1 MRKKLLNDQGLV
13 HILKRYLFLAALLL
27 MANVWGQ
34 VSITSLPQTYNQ
46 DFTSLGTSSA
56 TFTNNST
63 ILGWYSTNSGS
74 TLNVDAG
81 GASTGA
87 CYNYGTASAV
97 DRSLGGLSS
106 SGTTP
111 QFGVRIKNN
120 STVDIAAIDIAF
132 NGEQWKQTANAQ
144 TLVFEYQISSSAITS
159 LSSGTWTA
167 ATALDFVAP
176 KTGTAG
182 ALDGNLTVNRTA
194 KSATLNVTVPAGSEI
209 FLRWTKSGS
218 TSPGLSIDDLSIIA
232 KSAGIT
238 SATSGNWADGS
249 TWVGGVAPTSSQNA
263 IIASGHTVTVASAVT
278 RNSGTTTTVTGT
290 LAVGATYTNNGTTIV
305 NGTFQINAGG
315 YADGTTNLTYGTSGT
330 LVFNHSPN
338 GVYGVS
344 GGTYWPATNGPV
356 NVTLN
361 ANSPINLGFARTVT
375 GTFSTSAALTGASNL
390 TINGTNQI
398 NSTSASFDS
407 AIIYGVSSTLVYNSG
422 STFNRGNEWNNS
434 PNNVTLQNSTTLN
447 YPNGWGAITRTL
459 NGNLTV
465 GTGSALYM
473 DYGSPGTGV
482 ASLTVKG
489 NVLANGN
496 ISLGNQSGGD
506 LVVGGNFTNTATF
519 NANGRKVTFNGSTSQ
534 SITGATTFAYL
545 EYNSTTGTNVLT
557 VNNDIAVNNELRFTT
572 GLVNLAS
579 GVNVNIANN
588 ASIVATSGNFNSA
601 STNGTINFLGTGT
614 TTGTINFYPAVV
626 QTPSS
631 LLGVSYSAGST
642 IQGSLMLNSNSYVTT
657 APKYASGSTL
667 IYNNTGTYAR
677 GVEWG
682 SVGTTFPA
690 NGYPH
695 HVTVQNGT
703 TLNIETGLTGTLRAN
718 GNLNLGVAA
727 SAGSL
732 NMQNTGNA
740 LEIKG
745 NVNLGNTTG
754 TSTLTL
760 STNVGGDLS
769 VAGNW
774 VKNATNGVLV
784 SNSRAVTFNGSSAQ
798 TLTGATTFDYLTLN
812 NSTGL
817 TLNNAIIVNQ
827 ALNLTSG
834 KITLGAND
842 LTIAASGSISG
853 GSTSNYIVTNSTG
866 TLKWLA
872 VGNTDKMFPVGKDT
886 TYYAPLTIRNT
897 TGTSDISVKV
907 NDAITNAVYI
917 SGNVVTQEWLVS
929 SSSATTA
936 TITPAWAGAKQ
947 PNGIVNPG
955 PGELGNYVGSYTVYP
970 TALVATPQN
979 QTTATGVAISSG
991 NNYIVV
997 GSTGAVYTAPPAN
1010 DTCSG
1015 TVPVLV
1021 ANDPVT
1027 HGTLNGATK
1036 TGTGTTY
1043 PDVFYKFTPSVTGTY
1058 SVTINNFS
1066 AGDRDLYIYTSCPSA
1081 VPGSVVSGYSGTT
1094 SSTTSETV
1102 TNTFTSGTTYYIAVY
1117 DYQTAR
1123 GTFDIRVT
1131 ANPILTVNPTSIAF
1145 GTVNL
1150 GSVTSHSFNL
1160 TADLLTV
1167 DATPANNKIVVTAP
1181 AGYKVSLNNST
1192 WLTSVDVPY
1201 TTSSLASTSIYV
1213 IVDGASACGATAG
1226 NITFATANLVTSPT
1240 VSLTA
1245 TFVVPAPT
1253 ATAATDDTATTFTAN
1268 WNPVNGATGYVLDV
1282 STIPAFGTSS
1292 SASVSEGFESG
1303 LPTSGYSTGAYSLTS
1318 GTWNLTDGLR
1328 GTSGV
1333 KTGSYSLQLKAST
1346 GVATTPA
1353 LNGITSVTIWATRGA
1368 TATTLVVNKIVG
1380 GVTTPIWSQALTT
1393 TTTQYTI
1400 PVNDTSSNVQLQ
1412 FAIGSGFC
1420 NIDDVVIN
1428 YTSITP
1434 SFVTGYNGL
1443 DVSGTSHLV
1452 SNLTPNTTYYYRVRA
1467 LSGSCQSLN
1476 SNVITTTTNNT
1487 VIWSSNAWSNITG
1500 PTSTLDAIV
1509 RGAYATAAS
1518 GNITTKDLTVE
1529 NTGSLTIGNN
1539 SSVKVEG
1546 VLTINN
1552 NVAKDNFVILTGG
1565 NLLQTSTAANNV
1577 NGIIQAQRSVTNM
1590 NNNGGSNSPIVTA
1603 IDYVYWSSPV
1613 SGQRTNTSG
1622 VETGFSPGTPANRF
1636 YEYNESKDTF
1646 KATADAY
1653 FTAGKGYAVR
1663 AETGLNPDT
1672 NANYIDGYSKTYKFN
1687 GVPNNGDITF
1697 NLTRTQAGAATSGV
1711 GLGFNMIGNP
1721 YPSNINFEELYAAN
1735 SSVIYNTAYFWTN
1748 NVFTATQGGA
1758 GYAQNNYA
1766 VYNGVGGNPASEP
1779 TQAAGGSGDT
1789 TVPNGLVSVGQGFIV
1804 QAKNQGGSS
1813 LNFKNSYSLG
1823 HDLRV
1828 AGDVHFFQKQSSE
1841 AKNRFWIKLKSPN
1854 DLINTQL
1861 IGYVS
1866 GASNG
1871 FEQDYD
1877 AETLSTSS
1885 DVFYSVLGSRQLLIQ
1900 GRSENFITSDVVPV
1914 GANFYQD
1921 GTYSIGLDKVEGIF
1935 GNGQKVY
1942 LKDNLLSKTIDLSQG
1957 DYSFSV
1963 SKGLNNTRFEIVYKG
1978 NDVLGVDDLY
1988 KSNFT
1993 VYRDGGTYVINSTK
2007 KLGKVEVY
2015 DASGRMMRS
2024 FISTETGMRI
2034 DMSDVS
2040 NGVYIL
2046 KVENSG
2052 ETKTKKIIK

>member
-34 VSITSLPQTYNQ
+34 VNVTTLPQTYSQ
-46 DFTSLGTSSA
+46 DFNGLSTTA
-56 TFTNNST
+56 TTFSNNST
-63 ILGWYSTNSGS
+63 LTGWYISSS
-74 TLNVDAG
+74 TLAISDGNAN
-81 GASTGA
+81 ANS
-87 CYNYGTASAV
+87 CYNYGTSNAT
-97 DRSLGGLSS
+97 DRSIGALSTS
-106 SGTTP
+106 TTHN
-111 QFGVRIKNN
+111 FGVRIKNN
-120 STVDIAAIDIAF
+120 STVAIASLDIAF
-132 NGEQWKQTANAQ
+132 NGEQWRQNSTAQ
-144 TLVFEYQISSSAITS
+144 TLVFDYQISSSAITS
-159 LSSGTWTA
+159 LTGGTWT
-167 ATALDFVAP
+167 TASTFDYTGTV
-176 KTGTAG
+176 TGTAG
-182 ALDGNLTVNRTA
+182 PLDGNLSANRTA
-194 KSATLNVTVPAGSEI
+194 KSGTLTVSVPAGSEI

-218 TSPGLSIDDLSIIA
+218 SSSGLAIDDLSITA

-278 RNSGTTTTVTGT
+278 RNSGTTTTVVGT
-290 LAVGATYTNNGTTIV
+290 LAAGATYTNNGTTTV

-315 YADGTTNLTYGTSGT
+315 YADGTANLTYGTSGT

-344 GGTYWPATNGPV
+344 GGSYWPATNGPV

-407 AIIYGVSSTLVYNSG
+407 AVVYGASSTLVYNSG
-422 STFNRGNEWNNS
+422 STFYRGNEWNNS

-459 NGNLTV
+459 NGNLSV

-473 DYGSPGTGV
+473 DWGSPSPGVGT
-482 ASLTVKG
+482 LTVKG

-506 LVVGGNFTNTATF
+506 LVIGGNFTNIATF

-557 VNNDIAVNNELRFTT
+557 VNNDITVSNELRFTT
-572 GLVNLAS
+572 GLVSLAS

-626 QTPSS
+626 QTPSGLS
-631 LLGVSYSAGST
+631 GVSYSTGST
-642 IQGSLMLNSNSYVTT
+642 IQNTLTLNSNSYVTS

-732 NMQNTGNA
+732 NMQNTGNP

-769 VAGNW
+769 IAGNW
-774 VKNATNGVLV
+774 VKNAANGVLV

-842 LTIAASGSISG
+842 LTIGASGSISG
-853 GSTSNYIVTNSTG
+853 GSTSNYVVTNSTG

-872 VGNTDKMFPVGKDT
+872 VGSTDKTFPVGRDT
-886 TYYAPLTIRNT
+886 TYYAPVTIKNT
-897 TGTSDISVKV
+897 TGTSDISVRV
-907 NDAITNAVYI
+907 NATITNAVYV
-917 SGNVVTQEWLVS
+917 SGSVVTQEWLVNS
-929 SSSATTA
+929 SAATTA

-947 PNGIVNPG
+947 PSAITNPG

-970 TALVATPQN
+970 TSLVATPQN

-1010 DTCSG
+1010 DTCSNAIALI
-1015 TVPVLV
+1015 V
-1021 ANDPVT
+1021 NDPVT

-1036 TGTGTTY
+1036 TGSSTY

-1058 SVTINNFS
+1058 SITINNFS
-1066 AGDRDLYIYTSCPSA
+1066 TGDRDLYVYTSCPST
-1081 VPGSVVSGYSGTT
+1081 VPGTSVYNGAT
-1094 SSTTSETV
+1094 SSTTSEV
-1102 TNTFTSGTTYYIAVY
+1102 ITNTFTSGTTYYIAVY
-1117 DYQTAR
+1117 DYQAVK
-1123 GTFDIRVT
+1123 GTFDIRIT
-1131 ANPILTVNPTSIAF
+1131 ANPIITANPTSIAF
-1145 GTVNL
+1145 GTVNF
-1150 GSVTSHSFNL
+1150 GSATSQSFNL
-1160 TADLLTV
+1160 SADLLTV
-1167 DATPANNKIVVTAP
+1167 DSNPANNKITVTAP
-1181 AGYKVSLNNST
+1181 TGYKVSLNNTT
-1192 WLTSVDVPY
+1192 WSASVDMPY
-1201 TTSSLASTSIYV
+1201 TTSSLASTPIYV
-1213 IVDGASACGATAG
+1213 IIDETVACGVASG
-1226 NITFATANLVTSPT
+1226 NVTFATANLLTSPT
-1240 VSLTA
+1240 VALTA
-1245 TFVVPAPT
+1245 DFVIPAST
-1253 ATAATDDTATTFTAN
+1253 TSAGTDITATTFTAN
-1268 WNPVNGATGYVLDV
+1268 WSPVSGVSGYELDV
-1282 STIPAFGTSS
+1282 YTLTTGISTLTNGFDAGTTAPSGWAYTGIGSTYTSATNYGQSSPSISFDTTTDKVLTPVLSGSATELKFWIKGQGTAASSDFRIRGWDSVNSQWVVIQNITNSIPTTGTTITYN
-1292 SASVSEGFESG
+1292 AS
-1303 LPTSGYSTGAYSLTS
+1303 
-1318 GTWNLTDGLR
+1318 
-1328 GTSGV
+1328 
-1333 KTGSYSLQLKAST
+1333 
-1346 GVATTPA
+1346 TTPA
-1353 LNGITSVTIWATRGA
+1353 LPANITQFEFYYNLKTSGNVALDDINITYNSIVEHPVTGYYPKQITGA
-1368 TATTLVVNKIVG
+1368 STVSQIVSGLAPNTIYHYRVNAVAGSCK
-1380 GVTTPIWSQALTT
+1380 SS
-1393 TTTQYTI
+1393 
-1400 PVNDTSSNVQLQ
+1400 DSNVQTVL
-1412 FAIGSGFC
+1412 
-1420 NIDDVVIN
+1420 
-1428 YTSITP
+1428 
-1434 SFVTGYNGL
+1434 
-1443 DVSGTSHLV
+1443 
-1452 SNLTPNTTYYYRVRA
+1452 
-1467 LSGSCQSLN
+1467 
-1476 SNVITTTTNNT
+1476 TNNT
-1487 VIWSSNAWSNITG
+1487 VIWNNNAWSNITG

-1565 NLLQTSTAANNV
+1565 NLLQTSTTANTA
-1577 NGIIQAQRSVTNM
+1577 NGIIQAQRSVTGI
-1590 NNNGGSNSPIVTA
+1590 NNDLATA
-1603 IDYVYWSSPV
+1603 MDYVYWSSPV
-1613 SGQRTNTSG
+1613 SGQTTTGS
-1622 VETGFSPGTPANRF
+1622 TGFSPGTPANRF
-1636 YEYNESKDTF
+1636 YEYNQSKDTF
-1646 KATADAY
+1646 KATTDAT
-1653 FTAGKGYAVR
+1653 FVAGKGYAVR

-1672 NANYIDGYSKTYKFN
+1672 NANYIDGYAKTYKFS

-1697 NLTRTQAGAATSGV
+1697 GLTRTQTSTATSGV

-1721 YPSNINFEELYAAN
+1721 YPSNINFEELYTAN

-1766 VYNGVGGNPASEP
+1766 VYNGTGGNAA
-1779 TQAAGGSGDT
+1779 TTAAGGSGDT
-1789 TVPNGLVSVGQGFIV
+1789 TVPDGVVSVGQGFIV
-1804 QAKNQGGSS
+1804 QAKNQGTSS
-1813 LNFKNSYSLG
+1813 LNFKNSYSTG
-1823 HDLRV
+1823 HDLRM
-1828 AGDVHFFQKQSSE
+1828 AGSSHFFQKQSSE
-1841 AKNRFWIKLKSPN
+1841 SKNRFWIKLKSPN
-1854 DLINTQL
+1854 NLTNTQL

-1877 AETLSTSS
+1877 AEALSTSS

-1900 GRSENFITSDVVPV
+1900 GRSDDFITSDVVPI

-1921 GTYSIGLDKVEGIF
+1921 GTYSIGLEKVEGIF

-1957 DYSFSV
+1957 DYSFSA

-1978 NDVLGVDDLY
+1978 NDVLGVGDLS
-1988 KSNFT
+1988 KSNFS
-1993 VYRDGGTYVINSTK
+1993 VYRDGGNYVINSTK

-2015 DASGRMMRS
+2015 DASGRMIRS
-2024 FISTETGMRI
+2024 FTSTETTMRI

-2040 NGVYIL
+2040 NGIYIL